1 MIDLNVGALRE
12 RLLTD
17 FNEALG
23 HKDSPLLEKIT
34 KSAEE
39 NGLTDLAF
47 YFRGRIAE
55 DIDSNLE
62 LALEMMERVTSLSPN
77 GAGTQRKGPYSHE
90 SGANRG
96 GDRKLQLYPKA
107 LERAFLR
114 SVL

>member
-62 LALEMMERVTSLSPN
+62 LALEMMERVTSLSPPWAPGHN
-77 GAGTQRKGPYSHE
+77 AKGLILM
-90 SGANRG
+90 N
-96 GDRKLQLYPKA
+96 
-107 LERAFLR
+107 LERI
-114 SVL
+114 